1 MAKDHP
7 SARRRTRTLPPEFV
21 TFSSAV
27 TGAPPASG
35 ITAHQS
41 EFPDLRI
48 PAPLVLTID
57 EAGWYR
63 LTVTDRLTG
72 ATETGYVRRE
82 WAREQGLAQFGVSRA
97 PIDLRRR

>member
-21 TFSSAV
+21 TWSAAV

-41 EFPDLRI
+41 EFPDLRV
-48 PAPLVLTID
+48 PAPLTLTID
-57 EAGWYR
+57 EVGWYR

-72 ATETGYVRRE
+72 ATETGDVRRE
-82 WAREQGLAQFGVSRA
+82 WARERALTQLGVSRA
-97 PIDLRRR
+97 PLDLRRR